1 MQEKQAVNPLCYA
14 LQGRLV
20 LSSSGW
26 YLLEIPNDLGNGLFK
41 ALNEHGVEQPTSHS
55 ERYNAHV
62 SVIRPEELDEIG
74 GPDKVTQRGQTF
86 SFNIGP
92 VREIVNPGGWPEVS
106 KVWAADIMSPSLMAM
121 RRSLGLGPPKYPF
134 HLTIAVR
141 KRNRRTKVS
150 RIIHDWVKLSSDT
163 RIGESSVHGKGLFAT
178 KGFSGGDTIMPAV
191 ITRHAGKDE
200 KVRWEQSDEARYTN
214 HDADANATVKK
225 IGDKADLV
233 AKRDIDEGEEIFV
246 NYDEV
251 SDKLG
256 PGFYYTYKGDDYG
269 NTGGTGADCPFPRG
283 ICDGS
288 STAHTII
295 SITKRIFHTAP
306 ASESSQT

>member
-1 MQEKQAVNPLCYA
+1 MNPLCYA

-26 YLLEIPNDLGNGLFK
+26 YLLEVPNDLGNGLFK
-41 ALNEHGVEQPTSHS
+41 ALNEPGVEQPTSHS

-62 SVIRPEELDEIG
+62 SVIRPEELEEIG

-92 VREIVNPGGWPEVS
+92 VREIINPAGWSEVS

-121 RRSLGLGPPKYPF
+121 RRGLGLGPPKYPF

-141 KRNRRTKVS
+141 KRTRRAKVAS
-150 RIIHDWVKLSSDT
+150 IIHDWAKLASDT
-163 RIGESSVHGKGLFAT
+163 RIQKSPVHGKGLFAA
-178 KGFSGGDTIMPAV
+178 KDFSTGETILPAV
-191 ITRHAGKDE
+191 ITRHSGKDG
-200 KVRWEQSDEARYTN
+200 KSRWEQSDEARYTN
-214 HDADANATVKK
+214 HDTSANATVKK
-225 IGDKADLV
+225 IDDKADLV
-233 AKRDIDEGEEIFV
+233 ASRDIDEGEEIFV

-256 PGFYYTYKGDDYG
+256 PGFYYTYKGKEYG
-269 NTGGTGADCPFPRG
+269 NTSESGAGTTGPRG
-283 ICDGS
+283 ICDAGP
-288 STAHTII
+288 TACAII
-295 SITKRIFHTAP
+295 SVTKRIFYKSDAGRDG
-306 ASESSQT
+306 SEKTD